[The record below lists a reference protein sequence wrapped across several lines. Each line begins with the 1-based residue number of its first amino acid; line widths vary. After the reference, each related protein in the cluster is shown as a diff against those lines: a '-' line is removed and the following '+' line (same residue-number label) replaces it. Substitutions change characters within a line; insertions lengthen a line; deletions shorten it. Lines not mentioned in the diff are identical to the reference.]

1 MHPMQHIFEREVHI
15 FMQTIIIIHHTQK
28 RMATSI
34 INTGDETMSNDRI
47 NFSKLMKG
55 GVRTS

>member
-1 MHPMQHIFEREVHI
+1 MQHIFEREVHI